1 MKPLLM
7 APPLDDA
14 NLRRHPNLKGK
25 LAMRGGT
32 AINIFMLDIFRL
44 RMSSERVRR
53 PEYEVRRL
61 VLRMK

>member
-7 APPLDDA
+7 APLDDA

-32 AINIFMLDIFRL
+32 AINIFMLDIFRF
-44 RMSSERVRR
+44 RMFSERSRR
-53 PEYEVRRL
+53 PEHEVRRL